1 MNGPARLTAWAS
13 PFSVRSFRSLLN
25 LSIWVERL
33 AHLIDAS
40 QPTGSDQRSG
50 VGESTTTVTETS
62 RRWRS
67 GCARNSRRRELRSN
81 VGWTN
86 TDKEQDDEPIA

>member
-1 MNGPARLTAWAS
+1 M
-13 PFSVRSFRSLLN
+13 
-25 LSIWVERL
+25 ERL
-33 AHLIDAS
+33 ASLIGAS
-40 QPTGSDQRSG
+40 QPTGLDQRSG

-62 RRWRS
+62 RLWQN
-67 GCARNSRRRELRSN
+67 GCARNSRHGELRSN

>member
-1 MNGPARLTAWAS
+1 
-13 PFSVRSFRSLLN
+13 
-25 LSIWVERL
+25 VERL
-33 AHLIDAS
+33 ASLIDAL
-40 QPTGSDQRSG
+40 QPTGLDQQSG

-67 GCARNSRRRELRSN
+67 GYARNFRPGELRSN

>member
-1 MNGPARLTAWAS
+1 
-13 PFSVRSFRSLLN
+13 
-25 LSIWVERL
+25 VERL
-33 AHLIDAS
+33 ASLIGAS
-40 QPTGSDQRSG
+40 QPTGLDQRSG

-62 RRWRS
+62 RLWQN
-67 GCARNSRRRELRSN
+67 GYAGNSRPGGLRSN